1 MKHTTL
7 SRFASLAASA
17 ALALSLA
24 ACGSTSRSTYSAAVP
39 NDTAAFSSQDAGDY
53 ESYSAESA
61 AAGEGSSFSSDDLT
75 SSMLDPST
83 VESSRK
89 IVYNASVRMETTDY
103 DTTRAALQEA
113 VTAANGY
120 LESTDQGG
128 SKDSGSRYTYY
139 TARIPAEN
147 YRSFLTAAG
156 EAGNVT
162 SLNESAQDITAE
174 YVDVEARLKA
184 LNDQRDR
191 LNALA
196 DKAETTADLL
206 EIESQ
211 LSDVQY
217 QLESYTGQM
226 RLMDNQVRYSTV
238 DISLQEVRVLTPT
251 ATTFG
256 EKFVE
261 AVTSGWRG
269 FVDGA
274 EDLILVVVYLWPVV
288 LIVLAILLVARPALK
303 RRKARRAEK
312 KQAKLAAKAA
322 AVQAQP
328 AEPAKPDDTV
338 K

>member
-39 NDTAAFSSQDAGDY
+39 NDTAALSSQDAGDY
-53 ESYSAESA
+53 EYYSAESA

-184 LNDQRDR
+184 L
-191 LNALA
+191 A

-322 AVQAQP
+322 AQAQP

>member
-24 ACGSTSRSTYSAAVP
+24 ACGSTSRSTYSAAIS
-39 NDTAAFSSQDAGDY
+39 NDTADFSSQDAGDY
-53 ESYSAESA
+53 EYYSAESA

-226 RLMDNQVRYSTV
+226 RLMDNQVRGYFPAGSAGSDPHLHHLWRKVCGSRYQRLARLCGWGRRSHPGGGLPVAGGT
-238 DISLQEVRVLTPT
+238 DRTCHPAGGT
-251 ATTFG
+251 ARPQAPQGPPGG
-256 EKFVE
+256 EK
-261 AVTSGWRG
+261 AG
-269 FVDGA
+269 
-274 EDLILVVVYLWPVV
+274 
-288 LIVLAILLVARPALK
+288 
-303 RRKARRAEK
+303 
-312 KQAKLAAKAA
+312 
-322 AVQAQP
+322 
-328 AEPAKPDDTV
+328 
-338 K
+338 

>member
-7 SRFASLAASA
+7 SRFASLAAA
-17 ALALSLA
+17 AVLALSLA
-24 ACGSTSRSTYSAAVP
+24 ACGSTSRSAYSAA
-39 NDTAAFSSQDAGDY
+39 TAVFNSQDAGDY
-53 ESYSAESA
+53 EYYSTESA
-61 AAGEGSSFSSDDLT
+61 AAGEGSSFSSDDL
-75 SSMLDPST
+75 SSSLLDPST

-89 IVYNASVRMETTDY
+89 MVYNASVRMETTDY
-103 DTTRAALQEA
+103 DTTRTALLDA
-113 VTAANGY
+113 VDTANGY
-120 LESTDQGG
+120 LESTEQSG
-128 SKDSGSRYTYY
+128 SKDSGNRYTYY

-162 SLNESAQDITAE
+162 SLNENAQDITSQ

-217 QLESYTGQM
+217 QLENYTRQM
-226 RLMDNQVRYSTV
+226 RLMDNQVSYSTV
-238 DISLQEVRVLTPT
+238 DISLQEVRILTPT

-274 EDLILVVVYLWPVV
+274 EDFILLVVYLWPVV
-288 LIVLAILLVARPALK
+288 LIVLAILLAVRPALK

-312 KQAKLAAKAA
+312 KQAKLAAQAA
-322 AVQAQP
+322 AAQVQP
-328 AEPAKPDDTV
+328 AEPAKPDDTA

>member
-24 ACGSTSRSTYSAAVP
+24 ACGSTSRSTYSAAVS

-53 ESYSAESA
+53 EYYSAESA

-89 IVYNASVRMETTDY
+89 IVYNASVWMETTDY

-162 SLNESAQDITAE
+162 SLNESAQDITTE
-174 YVDVEARLKA
+174 
-184 LNDQRDR
+184 
-191 LNALA
+191 
-196 DKAETTADLL
+196 
-206 EIESQ
+206 
-211 LSDVQY
+211 
-217 QLESYTGQM
+217 
-226 RLMDNQVRYSTV
+226 
-238 DISLQEVRVLTPT
+238 
-251 ATTFG
+251 
-256 EKFVE
+256 
-261 AVTSGWRG
+261 
-269 FVDGA
+269 
-274 EDLILVVVYLWPVV
+274 
-288 LIVLAILLVARPALK
+288 
-303 RRKARRAEK
+303 
-312 KQAKLAAKAA
+312 
-322 AVQAQP
+322 
-328 AEPAKPDDTV
+328 
-338 K
+338 

>member
-1 MKHTTL
+1 MKHPTL
-7 SRFASLAASA
+7 SRFASLAAAS

-24 ACGSTSRSTYSAAVP
+24 ACGSASRSTYP
-39 NDTAAFSSQDAGDY
+39 TAASTDTTSLNSQEARDFDDY
-53 ESYSAESA
+53 STESTA
-61 AAGEGSSFSSDDLT
+61 AAEGSSFSSDDL
-75 SSMLDPST
+75 SSSLLDPST

-89 IVYNASVRMETTDY
+89 MVYNASVRMETTDY
-103 DTTRAALQEA
+103 DSTRTALLDA
-113 VTAANGY
+113 VDAANGY
-120 LESTDQGG
+120 LESTEQSG
-128 SKDSGSRYTYY
+128 SKDSGNRYTYY

-162 SLNESAQDITAE
+162 SLNENAQDITTQ

-217 QLESYTGQM
+217 QLENYTRQM
-226 RLMDNQVRYSTV
+226 RLMDNQVSYSTV
-238 DISLQEVRVLTPT
+238 DISLREVRVLTPT

-269 FVDGA
+269 FVDGV
-274 EDLILVVVYLWPVV
+274 ENFILLVAYLWPVV
-288 LIVLAILLVARPALK
+288 LIVLAILLISRPALK

-312 KQAKLAAKAA
+312 KQAKLAAQAA
-322 AVQAQP
+322 AAQAQP

>member
-24 ACGSTSRSTYSAAVP
+24 ACGSTSRSTYSAAP
-39 NDTAAFSSQDAGDY
+39 SNDTAAFSSQDAGDY
-53 ESYSAESA
+53 EYDSAESA
-61 AAGEGSSFSSDDLT
+61 EAGEGSSFSSDDLT

-226 RLMDNQVRYSTV
+226 RLMDNQVHYSTV

-269 FVDGA
+269 FVDG
-274 EDLILVVVYLWPVV
+274 
-288 LIVLAILLVARPALK
+288 
-303 RRKARRAEK
+303 
-312 KQAKLAAKAA
+312 
-322 AVQAQP
+322 
-328 AEPAKPDDTV
+328 
-338 K
+338 

>member
-1 MKHTTL
+1 M
-7 SRFASLAASA
+7 
-17 ALALSLA
+17 
-24 ACGSTSRSTYSAAVP
+24 
-39 NDTAAFSSQDAGDY
+39 
-53 ESYSAESA
+53 
-61 AAGEGSSFSSDDLT
+61 
-75 SSMLDPST
+75 
-83 VESSRK
+83 
-89 IVYNASVRMETTDY
+89 
-103 DTTRAALQEA
+103 
-113 VTAANGY
+113 
-120 LESTDQGG
+120 
-128 SKDSGSRYTYY
+128 
-139 TARIPAEN
+139 
-147 YRSFLTAAG
+147 
-156 EAGNVT
+156 VT
-162 SLNESAQDITAE
+162 S
-174 YVDVEARLKA
+174 KA
-184 LNDQRDR
+184 ILTVGKGF
-191 LNALA
+191 LMV
-196 DKAETTADLL
+196 L
-206 EIESQ
+206 EMASIAPSPAIESQ

-226 RLMDNQVRYSTV
+226 RLMDNQVHYSTV

-322 AVQAQP
+322 AQAQP

>member
-24 ACGSTSRSTYSAAVP
+24 ACGSTSRSTYSAAVS
-39 NDTAAFSSQDAGDY
+39 NDTAALSSQDAGDY
-53 ESYSAESA
+53 EYYSAESA
-61 AAGEGSSFSSDDLT
+61 APGEGSSFSSDDLT

-162 SLNESAQDITAE
+162 SLNESAQDITVE

-238 DISLQEVRVLTPT
+238 DIFLQEVRVLTPT

-274 EDLILVVVYLWPVV
+274 EDFILVVVYLWPVV

-328 AEPAKPDDTV
+328 TEPTKPDDTA

>member
-1 MKHTTL
+1 M
-7 SRFASLAASA
+7 
-17 ALALSLA
+17 
-24 ACGSTSRSTYSAAVP
+24 
-39 NDTAAFSSQDAGDY
+39 
-53 ESYSAESA
+53 
-61 AAGEGSSFSSDDLT
+61 
-75 SSMLDPST
+75 
-83 VESSRK
+83 
-89 IVYNASVRMETTDY
+89 
-103 DTTRAALQEA
+103 
-113 VTAANGY
+113 
-120 LESTDQGG
+120 
-128 SKDSGSRYTYY
+128 
-139 TARIPAEN
+139 
-147 YRSFLTAAG
+147 
-156 EAGNVT
+156 
-162 SLNESAQDITAE
+162 
-174 YVDVEARLKA
+174 
-184 LNDQRDR
+184 
-191 LNALA
+191 
-196 DKAETTADLL
+196 
-206 EIESQ
+206 
-211 LSDVQY
+211 QY

-274 EDLILVVVYLWPVV
+274 EDFILVVVYLWPVV

-322 AVQAQP
+322 AQAQP

>member
-24 ACGSTSRSTYSAAVP
+24 ACGSTSRSTYSAAP
-39 NDTAAFSSQDAGDY
+39 SNDTAAFSSQDAGDY
-53 ESYSAESA
+53 ESYSAE
-61 AAGEGSSFSSDDLT
+61 AGEGSSFSSDDLT

-322 AVQAQP
+322 AQAQP